1 MAKDNLIYLILLV
14 IVEIFGDFSLEK
26 YANMN
31 KNDDYKNTY
40 LFFGCIF
47 YVGVI
52 YFLIKS
58 LEGSHILYVNAMWDG
73 ISALIESL
81 SAMIFLGEYFDN
93 YTQNFGLIFLILGL
107 FLVKNTNPFYIF
119 YENFKL

>member
-31 KNDDYKNTY
+31 KNDDYSVVY
-40 LFFGCIF
+40 LFFGCVF
-47 YVGVI
+47 YIGVI

-58 LEGSHILYVNAMWDG
+58 LEGSNILYVNAMWDG

-93 YTQNFGLIFLILGL
+93 YTQNFGLLFLILGL

-119 YENFKL
+119 YEKFIL